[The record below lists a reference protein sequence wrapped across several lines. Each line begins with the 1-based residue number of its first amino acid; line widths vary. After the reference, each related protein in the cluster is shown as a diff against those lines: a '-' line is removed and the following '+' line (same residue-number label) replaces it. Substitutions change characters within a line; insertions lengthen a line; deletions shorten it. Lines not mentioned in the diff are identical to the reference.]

1 MDTEQTPSQELRD
14 AERRIAEHPGYREH
28 LALQALERSIADV
41 FIPNRNELLSLLEAA
56 ATDWRLAFELI
67 QNVRE
72 PTVRE
77 RFHAQL
83 TRHLHNYLASAA
95 SLVEHVRRLMRGR
108 ADPIAEEFR
117 RRKEMM
123 LQNPEVWFVV
133 GLRNY
138 TAHRK
143 LPFFAHTLSMTNVN
157 KSDQKMESEVELNV
171 AELLEWDDWPPAA
184 RAYLEGLGD
193 AVTIRPVVKR
203 HAELLLDLNASLLN
217 ELSNANAQALDEV
230 NALVV
235 ARNAILTGGDLTEA
249 RRISRHEET

>member
-1 MDTEQTPSQELRD
+1 VSIQRREPLCELRLAHGRCATLWD
-14 AERRIAEHPGYREH
+14 TDHGEVLEQPSAEK
-28 LALQALERSIADV
+28 
-41 FIPNRNELLSLLEAA
+41 
-56 ATDWRLAFELI
+56 
-67 QNVRE
+67 
-72 PTVRE
+72 
-77 RFHAQL
+77 
-83 TRHLHNYLASAA
+83 
-95 SLVEHVRRLMRGR
+95 
-108 ADPIAEEFR
+108 EEFR

-171 AELLEWDDWPPAA
+171 AELLEWDDWPPAE

-203 HAELLLDLNASLLN
+203 HAELLLDLNAWLLN

-235 ARNAILTGGDLTEA
+235 ARNAILTGGDLAEA
-249 RRISRHEET
+249 RRI